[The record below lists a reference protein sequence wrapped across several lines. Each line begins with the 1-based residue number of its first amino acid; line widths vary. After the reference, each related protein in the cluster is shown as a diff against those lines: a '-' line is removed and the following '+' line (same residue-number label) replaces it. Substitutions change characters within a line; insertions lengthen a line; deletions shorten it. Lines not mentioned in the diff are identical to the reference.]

1 MSGEFFEVKRERF
14 DLLKPDRYLLQG
26 SWPKEHEPLALLD
39 EEELEAKLEPWEHTS
54 ALERFKDLDLIKGEN
69 VTLKVTIPPDIKAHK
84 KLQIYAVQG
93 QKRIRWF
100 TIRAAE
106 LAARYEELNREED
119 PGIFRQMLSALD
131 GNMNNYSAIL
141 LLEYRGTR
149 ILLPGDANRLGYGE
163 IAPAD
168 LCAHIFKVGH
178 HGQRDGADAA
188 LIQAVRPR
196 AAVCCASSDRRYQS
210 AHPELLRFLLD
221 NGIDLW
227 FSDCPQLPGLD
238 LPPHEAL
245 VFSIGEE
252 GAFQAEYTRGGS
264 PYETAI

>member
-1 MSGEFFEVKRERF
+1 MAKSNLTRCQNGHLFSKRRYGTVCPYCNIETATKEKQETGRTEVEIEEDLFREDVKPVCGWIVCIDGPRQGKDYQVVQGKNFVGRADDMDIQILGDNEISRRNHAVIVFDPKKRE
-14 DLLKPDRYLLQG
+14 
-26 SWPKEHEPLALLD
+26 
-39 EEELEAKLEPWEHTS
+39 T
-54 ALERFKDLDLIKGEN
+54 
-69 VTLKVTIPPDIKAHK
+69 V
-84 KLQIYAVQG
+84 
-93 QKRIRWF
+93 
-100 TIRAAE
+100 
-106 LAARYEELNREED
+106 
-119 PGIFRQMLSALD
+119 
-131 GNMNNYSAIL
+131 
-141 LLEYRGTR
+141 
-149 ILLPGDANRLGYGE
+149 LLPGDANRLGYGE